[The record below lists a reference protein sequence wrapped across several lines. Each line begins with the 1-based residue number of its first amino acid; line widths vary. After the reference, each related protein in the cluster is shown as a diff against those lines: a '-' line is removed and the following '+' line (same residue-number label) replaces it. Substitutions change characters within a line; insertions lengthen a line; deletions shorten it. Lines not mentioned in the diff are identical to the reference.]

1 MVNNVRHIY
10 IHDTNRSYLGI
21 GYNNIKGDDNSIFS
35 KNMVGQHMNAA
46 DRKQLEIA
54 HLKLDDVRQ
63 DIVNLKNDME
73 KAHEKTE
80 ESLRFIKENLFN
92 PHEGLWAE
100 TKLNT
105 QFREN
110 TTKWRGVIG
119 VGFVA
124 LLVEKV
130 WSMFTGG

>member
-1 MVNNVRHIY
+1 MNQ
-10 IHDTNRSYLGI
+10 
-21 GYNNIKGDDNSIFS
+21 
-35 KNMVGQHMNAA
+35 QH
-46 DRKQLEIA
+46 RKQLEVA

-63 DIVNLKNDME
+63 DIVDLKKDME
-73 KAHEKTE
+73 KAHQKTE
-80 ESLRFIKENLFN
+80 ESLSFIKENLFN

-105 QFREN
+105 QFRES

-124 LLVEKV
+124 LIVDKV
-130 WSMFTGG
+130 WSMITGG